1 MFLLYVSNNFF
12 WTQRNCGGGRK
23 KFGGALPPNAP
34 RGYEPVPTTKSAKFT
49 RRINVERAAER
60 QESHSRP
67 QANETLS
74 RFEESSATNAGD
86 AVHVEDQPVARKRV
100 SGFAGSY
107 AGAAARARRDDSA
120 EKELCSCRTKKKND
134 RNQFFSGF
142 SLLTKK
148 NVTSICGFWA
158 ISVVARLCRVK
169 LLLYF
174 KKVTARIF
182 FRKISCDK
190 NLFSKEIIILMQIK
204 NPTELY
210 NKVCY
215 KLYYKHAWSFLFLVV
230 YHSTFRLW
238 HMSAGLRLI

>member
-1 MFLLYVSNNFF
+1 MGEQNRGENLCFYYVSNNFF

-120 EKELCSCRTKKKND
+120 EKELCSCRTKKKK
-134 RNQFFSGF
+134 RSKPVFFWF
-142 SLLTKK
+142 LTFDQKK
-148 NVTSICGFWA
+148 RHI
-158 ISVVARLCRVK
+158 
-169 LLLYF
+169 
-174 KKVTARIF
+174 
-182 FRKISCDK
+182 
-190 NLFSKEIIILMQIK
+190 
-204 NPTELY
+204 
-210 NKVCY
+210 
-215 KLYYKHAWSFLFLVV
+215 H
-230 YHSTFRLW
+230 
-238 HMSAGLRLI
+238 LRLLGYICSGPLVPCETFVIF

>member
-120 EKELCSCRTKKKND
+120 EKELCSCRTKKKK
-134 RNQFFSGF
+134 RSKPVFFWF
-142 SLLTKK
+142 LTFDQKK
-148 NVTSICGFWA
+148 RHI
-158 ISVVARLCRVK
+158 
-169 LLLYF
+169 
-174 KKVTARIF
+174 
-182 FRKISCDK
+182 
-190 NLFSKEIIILMQIK
+190 
-204 NPTELY
+204 
-210 NKVCY
+210 
-215 KLYYKHAWSFLFLVV
+215 H
-230 YHSTFRLW
+230 
-238 HMSAGLRLI
+238 LRLLGYICSGPLVPCETFVIF